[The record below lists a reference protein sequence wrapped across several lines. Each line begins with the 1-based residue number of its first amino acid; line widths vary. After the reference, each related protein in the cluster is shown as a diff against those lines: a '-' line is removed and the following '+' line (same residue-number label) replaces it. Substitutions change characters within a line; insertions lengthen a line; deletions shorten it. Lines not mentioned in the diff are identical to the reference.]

1 MTPESERY
9 YVQKVTKEL
18 IKIWQ
23 QLEIKDEQVA
33 ASETLDLAMIKETLQ
48 RMGFVSEEC
57 AQDQL
62 SLQEIWKVLGGEA
75 RGHVTLNN
83 LRLFL
88 LAVQNILVEHGPNI
102 DRNNLQR
109 LPVICSTNLS
119 GEPGGLPEGQI
130 GKYNKHGDLFLET
143 ADLRAIKTQFNKLS
157 INRLQ
162 HEIRVKQ

>member
-88 LAVQNILVEHGPNI
+88 LAV
-102 DRNNLQR
+102 
-109 LPVICSTNLS
+109 
-119 GEPGGLPEGQI
+119 
-130 GKYNKHGDLFLET
+130 
-143 ADLRAIKTQFNKLS
+143 
-157 INRLQ
+157 
-162 HEIRVKQ
+162 